1 MYHDDELIQLFP
13 TPLLV
18 CPYPFG
24 YEKELEWI
32 KNQECIKKNDYKD
45 KLAVIHYNRQSKD
58 TFILDNPELS
68 KIRTFIET
76 KLNQYL
82 SKIYNSS
89 DKLVITQSWLNKSG
103 KGESHHLHHHPNSM
117 ISGVWYPAIHEKLP
131 PIQFHRNET
140 RDVSLNVNKHNNF
153 TSETFMLGL
162 KAGELILFPS
172 SLYHQ
177 VQPNAINE
185 ERISLSF
192 NTWPKGSLGK
202 IESLTY
208 LPFDRLL

>member
-13 TPLLV
+13 TPLLI

-32 KNQECIKKNDYKD
+32 KNQECKRKNDTE
-45 KLAVIHYNRQSKD
+45 AIHYNRQSKD

-76 KLNQYL
+76 KLNQYVV
-82 SKIYNSS
+82 KIHNSS

-131 PIQFHRNET
+131 PIQFHRSE
-140 RDVSLNVNKHNNF
+140 RKDISLKVNKHNNF
-153 TSETFMLGL
+153 TSETFMLPL
-162 KAGELILFPS
+162 KKGELILFPS
-172 SLYHQ
+172 SLHHQ
-177 VQPNAINE
+177 VQPNQSHE

-192 NTWPKGSLGK
+192 NTWAKGSLGK

>member
-32 KNQECIKKNDYKD
+32 KNQECKRKNDTD
-45 KLAVIHYNRQSKD
+45 VIHYNRQSKD

-76 KLNQYL
+76 KLNQFV

-89 DKLVITQSWLNKSG
+89 SKLVITQSWLNKSN

-117 ISGVWYPAIHEKLP
+117 ISGVWYPVMDEKLP
-131 PIQFHRNET
+131 PIEFHKHQT
-140 RDVSLNVNKHNNF
+140 RDISLGIEKHNNF
-153 TSETFMLGL
+153 NSETFLLPL

-172 SLYHQ
+172 HLYHM
-177 VQPNAINE
+177 VQPNQSHD

-192 NTWPKGSLGK
+192 NTWPKGDMGS
-202 IESLTY
+202 IDSLTY
-208 LPFDRLL
+208 LPFDRIN

>member
-13 TPLLV
+13 TPLLI

-32 KNQECIKKNDYKD
+32 KNQECNRKNDTQT
-45 KLAVIHYNRQSKD
+45 IHYNRQSKD

-76 KLNQYL
+76 KLNQYVV
-82 SKIYNSS
+82 KIYNSS

-117 ISGVWYPAIHEKLP
+117 ISGVWYPVIHEKLP
-131 PIQFHRNET
+131 PIEFHKHQT
-140 RDVSLNVNKHNNF
+140 RDISLGIEKHNNF
-153 TSETFMLGL
+153 NSETFLLPL

-172 SLYHQ
+172 YLYHM
-177 VQPNAINE
+177 VQPNQSHD

-192 NTWPKGSLGK
+192 NTWPKGDMGS
-202 IESLTY
+202 IDSLTY
-208 LPFDRLL
+208 LPFDRIN

>member
-13 TPLLV
+13 IPLLV

-32 KNQECIKKNDYKD
+32 KNQECNRKNDTQTN
-45 KLAVIHYNRQSKD
+45 HYNRQSKD

-76 KLNQYL
+76 KLNQYI
-82 SKIYNSS
+82 SKVYNSP

-131 PIQFHRNET
+131 PIEFHNPGGD
-140 RDVSLNVNKHNNF
+140 RDVALKIGEHNNF
-153 TSETFMLGL
+153 NSETFLLPL
-162 KAGELILFPS
+162 KAGELIIFPS
-172 SLYHQ
+172 NLYHK
-177 VQPNAINE
+177 VPPNKSDE

-192 NTWPKGSLGK
+192 NTWPKGSMGSIDK
-202 IESLTY
+202 LTY
-208 LPFDRLL
+208 LPFDRIL